1 LNKYEETPTPSTSK
15 SKSNNGGE
23 SQRLRCPFPK
33 CGFSTRRGVIGL
45 KEHST
50 CHKRNISDDNDN
62 DNDIKPL
69 IPIEDKPLPPKKKK
83 SKRGQLLRCS
93 YPNCN
98 YTTHWGMY
106 SIRRHFKSIH
116 TKKSTP
122 HKSNTNNNNDSLNSN
137 SSKIA
142 IDSKNLPETN
152 SNSKPLLR
160 CSYANCDY
168 ETRYGM
174 SKLRFH
180 MKVHINQQQNKSKTH
195 KNKSQNV
202 LNINSKRLG
211 TLLRCTKCQYKTKW
225 GLATLKKHMKI
236 HNREKPF
243 KCDECDASY
252 AQRYPLLV
260 HKQQMHKHDNSI
272 KQSKYD
278 CNVCKK
284 SFRNSYGLKRHQKI
298 HKLTD
303 SSYECPHENCFFKT
317 HIPEIFQKHVVTH
330 VLTEYAFID

>member
-1 LNKYEETPTPSTSK
+1 M
-15 SKSNNGGE
+15 
-23 SQRLRCPFPK
+23 
-33 CGFSTRRGVIGL
+33 
-45 KEHST
+45 KEHSI
-50 CHKRNISDDNDN
+50 CHKRNISDDNET
-62 DNDIKPL
+62 KPL
-69 IPIEDKPLPPKKKK
+69 VPMEDKSSSSKEK
-83 SKRGQLLRCS
+83 SKKGQLLRCS
-93 YPNCN
+93 YPDCN
-98 YTTHWGMY
+98 YTTNWGMY

-116 TKKSTP
+116 TKKLTP
-122 HKSNTNNNNDSLNSN
+122 NKSNNNSSN

-142 IDSKNLPETN
+142 IDMKKLSKT
-152 SNSKPLLR
+152 NSKPLLR

-180 MKVHINQQQNKSKTH
+180 MKVHINQQQIKSKTH

-202 LNINSKRLG
+202 LNINSNMRRLG

-243 KCDECDASY
+243 KCDQCDASY
-252 AQRYPLLV
+252 AKRHPLLV
-260 HKQQMHKHDNSI
+260 HKQQMHKNDNKKDQKI
-272 KQSKYD
+272 IENNIENNLKQSKYD

-284 SFRNSYGLKRHQKI
+284 SFRDSYGLKRHKKI
-298 HKLTD
+298 HSLVD

-330 VLTEYAFID
+330 VLTE